1 MGSYKAIKW
10 MFTICMLC
18 LMQSIAAQ
26 NAHTVTGTV
35 TEKSENGKTVP
46 VIGATVT
53 LKGAT
58 SGTITDVDGKYSIKV
73 EPNATLVFRYLGYQN
88 QEIAVN
94 GRNVI
99 NVEMESESQVL
110 NDVVIVGYGTMRKS
124 DVATSITSVNTN
136 DMKNFPASNAAE
148 MLRGRAPGVTVT
160 SSSGRPGTV
169 PSIKIRGTRSIS
181 ASNTP
186 LYVIDGSV
194 ASDTEFAM
202 INSNDIESIEVL
214 KDAAS
219 QAIYGARASD
229 GVILVTTKR
238 GKSGDCKINYN
249 GYVGFQHL
257 HRNFDYY
264 TGDEWVAMRREA
276 KAHDMGYIQAN
287 ELPISTTLSDEEMQ
301 EAYKN
306 GRFIDWEDLMFKK
319 AALYHSHEVS
329 FRGGT
334 EKLKAAV
341 SVGYFYQD
349 GLIKQNSNFERL
361 SSRIN
366 LDYDVRKWLTLG
378 VNGSLGFSTRAIENG
393 SFYQFI
399 TRTPLATVYNPDG
412 SYTPYINS
420 EGDKNP
426 LFNAQHESHESKTNS
441 YRFNAFA
448 LFKLFNGF
456 TYQFNV
462 SYYNR
467 VNEEGRA
474 RDVEYLGGGSTASID
489 NSTTTNQLIENVL
502 KYDVPFRSRDH
513 KLNITGVQSVDKSLS
528 KGLGYSAQNM
538 PIDLGYNFIANGE
551 VNNQQRDYSR
561 NNLVSMLLRAQ
572 YGFKDRYLLNVAY
585 RRDGSSRFGKNNKWG
600 NFPSVALA
608 WRINQEA
615 FMQKTEWVDNLKLRV
630 SYGIVGNQ
638 NGIDNYTTLGLAKS
652 LEGEF
657 GDTYYMGYL
666 PGTVLSNPNLK
677 WERSATANIGV
688 DFGLFG
694 NRLTGT
700 VEYYH
705 TRTTDLLVSRMLNAS
720 LGYTSMLDNLG
731 ETKSQGIDVGITG
744 ELINRKDLI
753 WTATVNFSHFKN
765 KIVKIDD
772 QVDENGKP
780 MSQPGNGWIV
790 GSPINAY
797 YDYKADGVYQY
808 DDFYI
813 TKDESGA
820 LSYELKPTVDTDHDG
835 KPDAVV
841 KRTDVVEPG
850 SIKLRDIN
858 GDNKINE
865 EDRVVYKRDPDFT
878 VSFSSNLTWKNFD
891 LYMDWYAVS
900 GGYIRNPLLY
910 DGEYGGN
917 LRGKN
922 NGMKVNYWTPNNPT
936 NEFPRPT
943 YGMDIP
949 YLRSMSYQDA
959 SYLRLRTLQI
969 GYTLPQKL
977 TAKLRCSKLRVYAT
991 ATNLLTFTNVWSYS
1005 PEVVGSAYPESQQY
1019 VFGVNLSF

>member
-1 MGSYKAIKW
+1 MEPYKTIKW
-10 MFTICMLC
+10 MFIICALF
-18 LMQSIAAQ
+18 LIQSIVAQ
-26 NAHTVTGTV
+26 NAHTVTGIV
-35 TEKSENGKTVP
+35 TEKSENGEIIP
-46 VIGATVT
+46 VIGATIS

-58 SGTITDVDGKYSIKV
+58 SGTITDMDGKYSIKV
-73 EPNATLVFRYLGYQN
+73 ASNAILVFRYLGYKN
-88 QEIAVN
+88 QEIPVN

-99 NVEMESESQVL
+99 NVEMKSESHAL
-110 NDVVIVGYGTMRKS
+110 DDVVIVGYGTMRKS

-136 DMKNFPASNAAE
+136 DMKTFPASNAAE

-160 SSSGRPGTV
+160 SSSGRPGAV

-238 GKSGDCKINYN
+238 GKSGSCKINYN

-276 KAHDMGYIQAN
+276 KAHDMGYIQAD
-287 ELPISTTLSDEEMQ
+287 ELPISTALSDEEMQ

-306 GRFIDWEDLMFKK
+306 GQFIDWEDMMFKK
-319 AALYHSHEVS
+319 AALYHNHEVS

-334 EKLKAAV
+334 DKLKAAV

-361 SSRIN
+361 STRIN

-378 VNGSLGFSTRAIENG
+378 VNSSLGFSTRAIENG

-399 TRTPLATVYNPDG
+399 TRTPLATVFNPDG

-426 LFNAQHESHESKTNS
+426 LFNAQHEAHEAKTNS

-448 LFKLFNGF
+448 IFKLFRGF
-456 TYQFNV
+456 TYQLNV

-467 VNEEGRA
+467 VKEEGRA
-474 RDVEYLGGGSTASID
+474 RDVSYLGGGSTASID
-489 NSTTTNQLIENVL
+489 NGTTVNQLIENVL
-502 KYDVPFRSRDH
+502 KYEIPFRNHNH
-513 KLNITGVQSVDKSLS
+513 KLSLTGVQSVDKSLS
-528 KGLGYSAQNM
+528 KGLGYSAQNI

-551 VNNQQRDYSR
+551 VNDQQRDYSR

-615 FMQKTEWVDNLKLRV
+615 FMQKAEWLDNLKLRV

-677 WERSATANIGV
+677 WEKSATANIGV
-688 DFGLFG
+688 DFGIFS

-731 ETKSQGIDVGITG
+731 ETKSQGIDLGITA
-744 ELINRKDLI
+744 ELISNKSLT
-753 WTATVNFSHFKN
+753 WTASVNFSHFKN

-797 YDYKADGVYQY
+797 YDYKTDGVYQY

-813 TKDESGA
+813 TKNESGT
-820 LSYELKPTVDTDHDG
+820 LTYELKPTVDTDNDG

-850 SIKLRDIN
+850 SVKLRDIN

-878 VSFSSNLTWKNFD
+878 VSLSSNLTWKNFD

-943 YGMDIP
+943 FGMDIP
-949 YLRSMSYQDA
+949 YLRSMAYQDA
-959 SYLRLRTLQI
+959 SYLRLRTLQL

-977 TAKLRCSKLRVYAT
+977 ITKLHCSKLRIYAT
-991 ATNLLTFTNVWSYS
+991 ATNLLTFTKVWSYS

>member
-1 MGSYKAIKW
+1 MEPYKTIKW
-10 MFTICMLC
+10 MFIICALF
-18 LMQSIAAQ
+18 LIQSIVAQ
-26 NAHTVTGTV
+26 NAHTVTGIV
-35 TEKSENGKTVP
+35 TEKSENGEIIP
-46 VIGATVT
+46 VIGATIS

-58 SGTITDVDGKYSIKV
+58 SGTITDMDGKYSIKV
-73 EPNATLVFRYLGYQN
+73 ASNAILVFRYLGYKN
-88 QEIAVN
+88 QEVAVN

-99 NVEMESESQVL
+99 NVEMKSESHAL
-110 NDVVIVGYGTMRKS
+110 DDVVIVGYGTMRKS

-136 DMKNFPASNAAE
+136 DMKTFPASNAAE

-160 SSSGRPGTV
+160 SSSGRPGAV

-238 GKSGDCKINYN
+238 GKSGSCKINYN

-276 KAHDMGYIQAN
+276 KAHDMGYIQAD
-287 ELPISTTLSDEEMQ
+287 ELPISTALSDEEMQ

-306 GRFIDWEDLMFKK
+306 GQFIDWEDMMFKK
-319 AALYHSHEVS
+319 AALYHNHEVS

-334 EKLKAAV
+334 DKLKAAV

-361 SSRIN
+361 NTRIN

-378 VNGSLGFSTRAIENG
+378 VNSSLGFSTRAIENG

-412 SYTPYINS
+412 SYTSYINS

-426 LFNAQHESHESKTNS
+426 LFNAQHEAHESKTNS

-448 LFKLFNGF
+448 IFKLFRGF
-456 TYQFNV
+456 TYQLNV

-467 VNEEGRA
+467 VKEEGRA
-474 RDVEYLGGGSTASID
+474 RDVSYLGGGSTASID
-489 NSTTTNQLIENVL
+489 NGTTVNQLIENVL
-502 KYDVPFRSRDH
+502 KYEIPFRNHNH
-513 KLNITGVQSVDKSLS
+513 KLSLTGVQSVDKSLS
-528 KGLGYSAQNM
+528 KGLGYSAQNI

-551 VNNQQRDYSR
+551 VNDQQRDYSR

-615 FMQKTEWVDNLKLRV
+615 FMQKAEWLDNLKLRV

-677 WERSATANIGV
+677 WEKSATANIGV
-688 DFGLFG
+688 DFGIFS

-731 ETKSQGIDVGITG
+731 ETKSQGIDLGITA
-744 ELINRKDLI
+744 ELISNKSLT
-753 WTATVNFSHFKN
+753 WTASVNFSHFKN

-797 YDYKADGVYQY
+797 YDYKTDGVYQY

-813 TKDESGA
+813 TKNESGT
-820 LSYELKPTVDTDHDG
+820 LTYELKPTVDTDNDG

-850 SIKLRDIN
+850 SVKLRDIN

-878 VSFSSNLTWKNFD
+878 VSLSSNLTWKNFD

-943 YGMDIP
+943 FGMDIP
-949 YLRSMSYQDA
+949 YLRSMAYQDA

-977 TAKLRCSKLRVYAT
+977 TTKLHCSKLRMYAT
-991 ATNLLTFTNVWSYS
+991 ATNLLTFTKVWSYS